1 MGVLAT
7 FMIKDRLSM
16 SSNTTYKVV
25 FSGNTLDGKSITD
38 VSERF
43 SKAFKLTDKEAL
55 SRLFSG
61 KMITLKRGLVYEQAQ
76 RYSGILQKLGADCC
90 IECENQPTFFANELD
105 YDYERKKRRRVAQF
119 SSNDYADVSLTPKT

>member
-1 MGVLAT
+1 
-7 FMIKDRLSM
+7 M
-16 SSNTTYKVV
+16 SSTATTYKVV
-25 FSGNTLDGKSITD
+25 FSGNTLDGKSSAE

-43 SKAFKLTDKEAL
+43 SKAFKLTDQKAL

-76 RYSGILQKLGADCC
+76 RYSSILQKLGADCC
-90 IECENQPTFFANELD
+90 IECENQTLFFQNEVD

-119 SSNDYADVSLTPKT
+119 SSNDYANVSLAPKA